1 MPTNERIVDH
11 GLAQDICRE
20 WVFETARWLM
30 RWHYQWPH
38 AGERALALASFGH
51 SVATV
56 QAAEPVTFQP
66 DDDPAGA
73 PQR

>member
-30 RWHYQWPH
+30 RW
-38 AGERALALASFGH
+38 ALP
-51 SVATV
+51 VA
-56 QAAEPVTFQP
+56 AC
-66 DDDPAGA
+66 
-73 PQR
+73 R